1 MFCLGG
7 AEKCGGPIQP
17 HVSDKVLTASTVL
30 CGNPKPSVTWLYDN
44 KRITTTFVEVVS
56 KDRYQYNVNK
66 TLYPNDCGKNLTYHT
81 GDDNP
86 QKVTSKQHKIDFD
99 CKFNFY
105 ISVATL

>member
-30 CGNPKPSVTWLYDN
+30 CGNPKPFVTWLYDN
-44 KRITTTFVEVVS
+44 TRITETAVNETS
-56 KDRYQYNVNK
+56 KDRYQYNVTK
-66 TLYPNDCGKNLTYHT
+66 ILSPTDCGKYVTYRTTDINL
-81 GDDNP
+81 
-86 QKVTSKQHKIDFD
+86 QEVTSRHEIDFD

-105 ISVATL
+105 L